1 MMKEL
6 RSQGQT
12 GNPDVSHN
20 REARATPMSA
30 GFDGKGSVT
39 RTKEV
44 RLPLGS
50 WTHCGD
56 APTAM
61 ENSGR
66 RKRRRKI
73 T

>member
-20 REARATPMSA
+20 REARATD
-30 GFDGKGSVT
+30 DGKGSVT

-56 APTAM
+56 ALTAM